1 MALPAL
7 VIALIVGGVVYMV
20 RGSATPVYES
30 DIVAEV
36 QTGAQVVVTDANLG
50 QMVAPYIALSTDSAV
65 VAEIEQK
72 MGNGW
77 AAADVSSHIAVTPGT
92 SPALVFVKAT
102 GFSQEESD
110 KLARVVVE
118 TLSDAQGQR
127 NAETLDR
134 RTKIL
139 TDDIARLNS
148 QLAAARQKSIDNY
161 ETAKDD
167 PTVAADLDARL
178 EQLRQLRAAESN
190 SDRLQLLSAPSG
202 TGLPVAPKPF
212 VESAVAFLVVLILVA
227 EILVACRGRFSSR
240 VTDAWA
246 RRTAKKFGASL
257 LVQHSSVVEMPS
269 NVALTLSQRASLGD
283 HVLVLVGEGVDMN
296 SWDVPEGLQARVS
309 VHALSSNWWSVVD
322 SSGTAFAIVV
332 VSAQDADQSEIVSC
346 LRTLAEVDVAR
357 SLVLVGPAAPEP
369 VIDFLTLSSI
379 RGRSGD
385 TTPVSSPA
393 VVGESAVGPLSA
405 EDAPLYS
412 NGVAEDLNRVTG
424 APSSSAEA
432 TSGLVVDSGDR
443 RTRAGLIDAQTVTID
458 RRQLPALEPED
469 HSSPVEGPRT
479 IVGAVGAGDLD
490 GVDVVD
496 HVDDINSEAATE
508 RIVLNTSKKG
518 RTRDG
523 RPVSRVGLLRHEG
536 TRGTSKT
543 D

>member
-1 MALPAL
+1 MRNLSRVVLPAL
-7 VIALIVGGVVYMV
+7 VIALIVGGFVYMV

-65 VAEIEQK
+65 VAEIERK

-77 AAADVSSHIAVTPGT
+77 AGADVSSHIAVAPGT

-102 GFSQEESD
+102 GFSQDESD

-227 EILVACRGRFSSR
+227 EILVVCRGRFSSR

-257 LVQHSSVVEMPS
+257 LVQHSSVAEMPS
-269 NVALTLSQRASLGD
+269 NVALTLSQRTSLGD

-332 VSAQDADQSEIVSC
+332 VSAQDADQSEIASC

-369 VIDFLTLSSI
+369 VIDFITLSSL

-385 TTPVSSPA
+385 TKPVSSAA
-393 VVGESAVGPLSA
+393 VVGEPMLR
-405 EDAPLYS
+405 EDTSLHLRGVTEDV
-412 NGVAEDLNRVTG
+412 NGVMG
-424 APSSSAEA
+424 APSSSAKVA
-432 TSGLVVDSGDR
+432 SGPVVDSGDR

-458 RRQLPALEPED
+458 RRRLSALEPEK
-469 HSSPVEGPRT
+469 HPSPVESPR
-479 IVGAVGAGDLD
+479 AVDAGDLD
-490 GVDVVD
+490 GVDVVN

-508 RIVLNTSKKG
+508 RIMLNTSKKG
-518 RTRDG
+518 KTRDG

-536 TRGTSKT
+536 TRGTSKV